1 MKKILFLLAIT
12 TLIFTSCTKEYVEP
26 NYVEIPEETIDT
38 SAWNSGYGNGGT
50 LPPNGGQAVNDLIG
64 TKWVLT
70 KVVSAF
76 ATEFPNDTIDFVDG
90 THYTVNNGAVRNYQL
105 SNIPSSTNK
114 DLSLYYFAPFGGSHY
129 SGQVGLYFVNDGA
142 INNVEFEDI
151 QNPSSTIRAWLIK
164 I

>member
-26 NYVEIPEETIDT
+26 KYVEVLEEPNTT
-38 SAWNSGYGNGGT
+38 NWNDDYGNGGT
-50 LPPNGGQAVNDLIG
+50 LPPNGGQPVNDLIG
-64 TKWVLT
+64 TRWVLT

-90 THYTVNNGAVRNYQL
+90 THYTLNNGAVRNYQL
-105 SNIPSSTNK
+105 SIITSSTNK
-114 DLSLYYFAPFGGSHY
+114 DISLYYFALFGGSHY
-129 SGQVGLYFVNDGA
+129 SGQVGQYFVGDGE